1 MSQLDDEQRRI
12 QEHKELLKM
21 KQGLIEESE
30 MIPETGYAEIE
41 ELHGWKRV
49 ENFVYH
55 HKVALI
61 VGLFAALVIGF
72 MIYQTVTR
80 EKEDLYIL
88 AISTMDS
95 SGIYTKTSDIERAFE
110 MYCPDFDENGYVHV
124 AVNFINLS
132 TEHGW
137 SQATDADRYK
147 FVAEVIT
154 GDSQIFLADIG
165 VIDEINEA
173 STEIQFFADLSE
185 KYPDAVLYDGVGL
198 QLNTTEWKSS
208 ARWESCPDIN
218 CLFIREEFEDMTG
231 DGDEAVEQRRRALIL
246 LDNIING
253 NIVNPPEE

>member
-1 MSQLDDEQRRI
+1 MSQMDDEQRHI
-12 QEHKELLKM
+12 QEYKELLKM

-55 HKVALI
+55 HKWALI
-61 VGLFAALVIGF
+61 VGFFTALVLGF

-88 AISTMDS
+88 AISTTDS
-95 SGIYTKTSDIERAFE
+95 SGLYTKTTDIERAFE

-132 TEHGW
+132 TENGY
-137 SQATDADRYK
+137 SQSTDVDRYK
-147 FVAEVIT
+147 FIAEVIT
-154 GDSQIFLADIG
+154 GDSQIVFADVGIM
-165 VIDEINEA
+165 DEIREA
-173 STEIQFFADLSE
+173 SSEIQFFADLTE
-185 KYPDAVLYDGVGL
+185 EYPDSVFFEGVGL
-198 QLNTTEWKSS
+198 QLNTTDWNTA
-208 ARWESCPDIN
+208 ARWESCPDMN

-231 DGDEAVEQRRRALIL
+231 NGDEAVEQRRRALIL
-246 LDNIING
+246 MDNIING
-253 NIVNPPEE
+253 NVVNPPEE